1 MAAEQ
6 DLRPFGEP
14 SKAVK
19 LTQRASS
26 IVSKAS
32 SVATSLPWSLI
43 GPAES
48 PETWADVVQLFY
60 ASLRTGDDKVAS
72 SCLVLLTKRF
82 GADDHKVTGLR
93 GVYQEALA
101 ADDDA
106 LKTILADYNKILA
119 QDPMNIPI
127 QKRRIALLK
136 TLAGPQDAIS
146 QLLEFTE
153 AFPTDVEAWSELS
166 ELYYSQGLLPQAIFS
181 LEEVLL
187 HLPNAWNIHAR
198 LGELEYLNGLSAA
211 EGSEAAV
218 KSLTQAIQR
227 FSRSIELCRDYLR
240 GYYGLKLAVTKLLST
255 RPQSKQIEVLPA
267 AKLQRLDELATSK
280 LKAIIQARA
289 AIAVGASKA
298 ELLAAQE
305 LVDQSGP

>member
-14 SKAVK
+14 FKAVK
-19 LTQRASS
+19 LTQKAQS

-43 GPAES
+43 GAAET
-48 PETWADVVQLFY
+48 PETWVDVVQLFY
-60 ASLRTGDDKVAS
+60 ASLRTGDDKIAS
-72 SCLVLLTKRF
+72 ACLVLLTKRF
-82 GADDHKVTGLR
+82 GADDHKISGLR
-93 GVYQEALA
+93 GMYQEALA
-101 ADDDA
+101 EDEAA
-106 LKTILADYNKILA
+106 LKTILGDYNKILA
-119 QDPMNIPI
+119 QDPMNTAIY
-127 QKRRIALLK
+127 KRRIALLK

-146 QLLEFTE
+146 QLVEFTE

-187 HLPNAWNIHAR
+187 HTPNAWNIHAR
-198 LGELEYLNGLSAA
+198 LGELEYLNALAVA

-227 FSRSIELCRDYLR
+227 FSRSIELCDDCLR
-240 GYYGLKLAVTKLLST
+240 AYYGLKLVVTKLLNT
-255 RPQSKQIEVLPA
+255 RPQSKQIEVQPV

-280 LKAIIQARA
+280 LRAIVQARA
-289 AIAVGASKA
+289 ATAVEANKA
-298 ELLAAQE
+298 ELMAAQE
-305 LVDQSGP
+305 LLDRSTL